1 MLFSVGHLENIA
13 GVFKVLEGNWHAWSK
28 KKKAAKKYS
37 QPISRFGQEFEERF
51 GDFYKLES
59 GVPFILNPVMEVDM
73 MQIWATFLRNVLNLN
88 FGQVEMEILT
98 LQNDIQL
105 KALILRGRCYSEN

>member
-1 MLFSVGHLENIA
+1 MLGA
-13 GVFKVLEGNWHAWSK
+13 K

-73 MQIWATFLRNVLNLN
+73 MQI
-88 FGQVEMEILT
+88 
-98 LQNDIQL
+98 
-105 KALILRGRCYSEN
+105 